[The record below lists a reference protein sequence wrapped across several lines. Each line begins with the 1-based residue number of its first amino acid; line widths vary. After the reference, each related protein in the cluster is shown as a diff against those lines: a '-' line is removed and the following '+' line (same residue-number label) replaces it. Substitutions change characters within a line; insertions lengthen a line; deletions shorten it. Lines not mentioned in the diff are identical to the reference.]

1 MKRQSKGGFLISK
14 IHQISGRIFTN
25 LLKRSK
31 LDMIN
36 TAQGR
41 IMFPL
46 WGEDGISIAELTKET
61 ALTKS
66 TLTSML
72 DRLEEAGYLQ
82 RVPSKTDRR
91 KILIYLTEEGKKL
104 QTRYAS
110 ISQEMTDIF
119 YEGFSDSEI
128 EEFERYLEKILQNLI
143 KIQNSI

>member
-14 IHQISGRIFTN
+14 IHQISGRIFTK
-25 LLKRSK
+25 LLKQSK

-46 WGEDGISIAELTKET
+46 WREDGISIVKLTKET

-72 DRLEEAGYLQ
+72 DRLEESGYLQ
-82 RVPSKTDRR
+82 RVPSKKDRR
-91 KILIYLTEEGKKL
+91 KILIYLTEEGKRL
-104 QTRYAS
+104 QERYAGV
-110 ISQEMTDIF
+110 SQEMTNLF
-119 YEGFSDSEI
+119 YRGFTDSEI
-128 EEFERYLEKILQNLI
+128 DEFEKYLERILENLV
-143 KIQNSI
+143 KV